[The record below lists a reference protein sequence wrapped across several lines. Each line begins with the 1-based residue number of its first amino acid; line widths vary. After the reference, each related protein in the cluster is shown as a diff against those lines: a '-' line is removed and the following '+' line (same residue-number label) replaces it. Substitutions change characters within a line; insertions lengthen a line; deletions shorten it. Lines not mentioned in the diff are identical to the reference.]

1 MPARKLDRVG
11 PLAQADAALIG
22 PVVHLHSPGA
32 QQQGLG
38 ALGVARRSGLDDV
51 GMPTPSPLE

>member
-1 MPARKLDRVG
+1 
-11 PLAQADAALIG
+11 
-22 PVVHLHSPGA
+22 A

-51 GMPTPSPLE
+51 GMPTPSPLESSPADRREGPT